1 MQLGV
6 MNLCR
11 LLLIAMFLCCCIHS
25 FVVAANGFLHYDA
38 AAIIKVSGM
47 AKRVVKRRRKDKE
60 AR

>member
-47 AKRVVKRRRKDKE
+47 AKRVVKRR
-60 AR
+60 